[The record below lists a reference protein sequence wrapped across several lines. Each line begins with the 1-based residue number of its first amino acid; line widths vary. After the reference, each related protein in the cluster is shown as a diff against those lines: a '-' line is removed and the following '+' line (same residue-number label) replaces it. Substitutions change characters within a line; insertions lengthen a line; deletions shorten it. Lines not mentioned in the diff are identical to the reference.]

1 MHKCHKDHLEG
12 IRVDIVPF
20 DLKMQQIGVILGD
33 ELSKSLSSF
42 STKNKIVEDEALC
55 SSLINDKFLNILSL
69 IYVHLNKC
77 LEIISVNYYLITYSS
92 IFK

>member
-12 IRVDIVPF
+12 IRVNIIPF

-69 IYVHLNKC
+69 IYVHLNYV
-77 LEIISVNYYLITYSS
+77 LEIIAVKHHIEHSY
-92 IFK
+92 